1 MRSLALVMLAGCSF
15 IGVTPPPEQPAVGT
29 PIECTDEMT
38 APVLDGITGVV
49 SAFAGVA
56 SLRSDCP
63 ECGLDRASGIGGLAV
78 SAILVFSAAYG
89 TKQVGECRDAKA
101 RAHQRRN

>member
-1 MRSLALVMLAGCSF
+1 MLAGCSL
-15 IGVTPPPEQPAVGT
+15 IGVTPPPEQPALGA

-38 APVLDGITGVV
+38 APILDGITGVV

-56 SLRSDCP
+56 WLRSDCP
-63 ECGLDRASGIGGLAV
+63 GCGHDRASGIATLAV
-78 SAILVFSAAYG
+78 SAILLFSAAYG

-101 RAHQRRN
+101 LAHQRRD